1 MDSTLHRHKQD
12 WEELAE
18 FDPFWAVLTRRDRKN
33 SRWDPQEFFALG
45 ESEVSVVLEESRGF
59 SPPLPARFERAL
71 DYGCGVGRL
80 TMALSAYFQECLGI
94 DISERMVSLAR
105 KYNAECNANSRNCT
119 FVVGSGAD
127 LSDVEGRSI
136 DFVYCSLVLQHV
148 PELRLAEDL
157 IREFMRIVRE
167 DGIVVFQMPSRIA
180 PLAQPRVRRRL
191 YAVLRRLG
199 VGSTFLIRTA
209 RSNPMRMNALP
220 TERVRSL
227 VEDSGGRVLFFRLD
241 PDAPPQF
248 NSTVYFAA
256 VGGLART

>member
-1 MDSTLHRHKQD
+1 MNSTLHRHKQD

-45 ESEVSVVLEESRGF
+45 ESEIAVVLEECLRF
-59 SPPLPARFERAL
+59 ARPARFERAL

-80 TMALSAYFQECLGI
+80 TRALGSHFQGCLGL

-105 KYNAECNANSRNCT
+105 ELNADRPKCT
-119 FVVGSGAD
+119 FVVGGGAD
-127 LSDVEGRSI
+127 LSQVDDRSM

-148 PELRLAEDL
+148 PELRLAENL
-157 IREFMRIVRE
+157 IREFMRVVRE

-180 PLAQPRVRRRL
+180 PLAQPRVRRRI

-199 VGSTFLIRTA
+199 VGSRFLIKTA
-209 RSNPMRMNALP
+209 RSNPMRMNALA

-227 VEDSGGRVLFFRLD
+227 VEDSGGRVLYSRLD

-248 NSTVYFAA
+248 NSTVYYAA
-256 VGGLART
+256 VRDSGS